1 MTFLQFKEF
10 ISFVKNLQTLKLY
23 PKVTFLI
30 IGEDSQ
36 TRAPDLTD
44 DQTLSVLMKA
54 SEALAS

>member
-23 PKVTFLI
+23 LKVTFLI